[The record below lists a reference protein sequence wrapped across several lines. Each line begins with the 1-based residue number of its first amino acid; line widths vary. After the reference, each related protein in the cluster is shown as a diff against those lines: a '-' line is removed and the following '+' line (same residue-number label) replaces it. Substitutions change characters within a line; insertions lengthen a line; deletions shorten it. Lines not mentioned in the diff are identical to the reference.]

1 MGKEINLYN
10 DIVWHHQMPVQLRF
24 SDVDR
29 FGHMNNAV
37 YFSIFDTFKV
47 KYFDQAVGKEFFNK
61 YSIVMAN
68 LTADYLSPIFFP
80 DEIAIQTA
88 IIHMGNK
95 SFTMIQRA
103 INTRTKDIKC
113 VAKSILV
120 TYDINEKKAIA
131 MPQEYKDKI
140 MEFEQNPHIFDK

>member
-1 MGKEINLYN
+1 MNLY
-10 DIVWHHQMPVQLRF
+10 DDLVWHHQMPAQLRF

-37 YFSIFDTFKV
+37 YFSIFDTFKMQ
-47 KYFDQAVGKEFFNK
+47 YFREAIGNEFFHK
-61 YSIVMAN
+61 YAIVMAN
-68 LTADYLSPIFFP
+68 LQADYLSPIYFP

-88 IIHMGNK
+88 IIHLGNK

-113 VAKSILV
+113 VCKSIMV
-120 TYDINEKKAIA
+120 TYDINENHSVA
-131 MPQEYKDKI
+131 MPQEYKQRI
-140 MEFEQNPHIFDK
+140 MEFESNPGLCDK

>member
-1 MGKEINLYN
+1 MERDLNLY
-10 DIVWHHQMPVQLRF
+10 DDLVWHHQMPAQLRF

-37 YFSIFDTFKV
+37 YFSIFDTFKMQ
-47 KYFDQAVGKEFFNK
+47 YFREAIGNEFFHK
-61 YSIVMAN
+61 YAIVMAN
-68 LTADYLSPIFFP
+68 LSANYLSPIYFP

-88 IIHMGNK
+88 IIHLGNK

-113 VAKSILV
+113 VCKSIMV
-120 TYDINEKKAIA
+120 TYDINENRSVA
-131 MPQEYKDKI
+131 MPEEYKQKI
-140 MEFEQNPHIFDK
+140 MKFEGNPHLRD